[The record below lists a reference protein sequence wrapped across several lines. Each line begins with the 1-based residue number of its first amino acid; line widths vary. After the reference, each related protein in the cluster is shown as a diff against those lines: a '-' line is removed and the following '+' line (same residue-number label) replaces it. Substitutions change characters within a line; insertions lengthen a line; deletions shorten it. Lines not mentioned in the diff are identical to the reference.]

1 MFDTQMVN
9 QQPTDEY
16 GLLHRMLPLQPKHN
30 PRYGTAQQKKET
42 IPVAITTTS
51 TYPSSAKTHHAKNK
65 KQHTHGQ
72 SLPETRKD
80 GNGITAAQTTAAQTK
95 VRRCNL
101 SKPYRGLMNMSP
113 SKWNSKN
120 QRITTNAL
128 GRQAWNTTQEEP
140 PPLKDSTWHS

>member
-1 MFDTQMVN
+1 MNMDCCTVCYHCSPNTIRDT
-9 QQPTDEY
+9 E
-16 GLLHRMLPLQPKHN
+16 KHN
-30 PRYGTAQQKKET
+30 KRKKQYPWQSRQHQRILHQQKLT
-42 IPVAITTTS
+42 MQ
-51 TYPSSAKTHHAKNK
+51 KNK
-65 KQHTHGQ
+65 QQHTHGQ